1 LRESGFGRDTAAES
15 KSGSGKKGLTSGAGS
30 GKLSE
35 FASHGE
41 LDESAEGPG
50 KRLKKALDS
59 EREM

>member
-1 LRESGFGRDTAAES
+1 MRESGFGRDTAAES

-35 FASHGE
+35 FASHSE

-50 KRLKKALDS
+50 KEAEKS
-59 EREM
+59 T